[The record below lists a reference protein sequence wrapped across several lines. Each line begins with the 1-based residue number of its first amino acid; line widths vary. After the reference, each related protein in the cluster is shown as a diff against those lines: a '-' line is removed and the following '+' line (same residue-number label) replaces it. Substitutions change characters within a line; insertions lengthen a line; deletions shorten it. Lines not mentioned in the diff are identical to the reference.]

1 MGAAWLERVQGMLFP
16 RERWFSPEEYL
27 EIDRASDLK
36 HEYDC
41 GRIYAMAGGTQAHA
55 RIAYNMANLLDAH
68 FANTPCRFFLS
79 DVRVQVAEEKYYYPD
94 VTVTCSPED
103 IEDSLDMIR
112 APRLIVEVLSPS
124 TEYKDRSTKLRAY
137 QACRSVEEC
146 ILIST
151 RQQLVE
157 IYRRLPPTD
166 LPQIPRGDWA
176 YRQYGPGEKV
186 ELISIRLTFPIE
198 ALYRLTDVPEQAAD

>member
-1 MGAAWLERVQGMLFP
+1 MDIAWSERAQGMLSKH
-16 RERWFSPEEYL
+16 ERWISPEEYL

-36 HEYDC
+36 YEYDS

-55 RIAYNMANLLDAH
+55 RIAYNMANLLDVH
-68 FANTPCRFFLS
+68 LTNTPCRFFLS

-94 VTVTCSPED
+94 VTVTCSSED
-103 IEDSLDMIR
+103 IKDNLDMIR

-124 TEYKDRSTKLRAY
+124 TEYKDRGTKLRAY
-137 QACRSVEEC
+137 QACQSVEEC
-146 ILIST
+146 MLIST
-151 RQQLVE
+151 RQQVVE

-176 YRQYGPGEKV
+176 YRQYGPGETV
-186 ELISIRLTFPIE
+186 ELISISLTFPIE

>member
-1 MGAAWLERVQGMLFP
+1 MLFP
-16 RERWFSPEEYL
+16 RERWTSPEEYL

-36 HEYDC
+36 YEYDN
-41 GRIYAMAGGTQAHA
+41 GRVSALAGGTQAHA

-68 FANTPCRFFLS
+68 LTNTPCRFFLS

-94 VTVTCSPED
+94 ITVTCNPED
-103 IEDSLDMIR
+103 IEDNLDIIR
-112 APRLIVEVLSPS
+112 APRLIVEALSPS
-124 TEYKDRSTKLRAY
+124 TEYKDRGTKLRAY
-137 QACRSVEEC
+137 QACQSIEEC

-157 IYRRLPPTD
+157 LYRRLPPTD
-166 LPQIPRGDWA
+166 LPKIPPGDWA
-176 YRQYGPGEKV
+176 YRQYGPGETV

-198 ALYRLTDVPEQAAD
+198 ALYRLTDVPVQEA